1 MDCTKCKELLIAYVE
16 GLLDESPKQTVA
28 EHLKNCPACQREAI
42 ELNGLQERL
51 VRNGKALGQSDL
63 ENDVM
68 NKIVREQ
75 NVRLKAAAKATQAL
89 KIRRTIMKGPITKI
103 ATAAAVILVAAA
115 AILLNPFGSN
125 VTFADVVKPILNA
138 KTIICDMI
146 VGGDESGPVMHET
159 IVGSQIR
166 RTMSNIPNMTMV
178 IDMDSAKM
186 LVLNSEDMTASYVDI
201 QGNLGDMTQS
211 YVKFL
216 RDIITRMMNDPNI
229 QNLGEQIIDG
239 RKAIGFTG
247 RGPNSEVT
255 IWADAK
261 TVLPIRINLRVGR
274 MHSILKNFELDV
286 PVDPSLLSMNV
297 PAGYTL
303 EKAQFDLG
311 NATEQ
316 DFIESLR
323 IWAKVLGDGTFPDAI
338 GSENAMKEMPALGQ
352 KIGELNLPQDQATQ
366 MGVAFGRGMLFHQI
380 IDTQG
385 DDWKYVGAGVKLGD
399 ASKPIFWY
407 QPQGSQTYRVIYGDL
422 SAKDVAPANLPK

>member
-1 MDCTKCKELLIAYVE
+1 MNCTECRELLIAYVE
-16 GLLDESPKQTVA
+16 GLLDESQKQTVA
-28 EHLKNCPACQREAI
+28 EHLKSCPACQKEARE
-42 ELNGLQERL
+42 LTGLQERL
-51 VRNGKALGQSDL
+51 VQNGKAVAQSNL
-63 ENDVM
+63 ENNVM
-68 NKIVREQ
+68 NQIVREQ
-75 NVRLKAAAKATQAL
+75 NVRLKAAAKATEAL
-89 KIRRTIMKGPITKI
+89 KIRRTIMKSPMTKI
-103 ATAAAVILVAAA
+103 AALAAVIVIAA
-115 AILLNPFGSN
+115 AILLNPFGGG

-138 KTIICDMI
+138 KTIICDLI

-201 QGNLGDMTQS
+201 QGKLGDMTQS

-261 TVLPIRINLRVGR
+261 TALPIRIDLRVGR

-286 PVDPSLLSMNV
+286 PVDPSLLSMDV
-297 PAGYTL
+297 PAGYTM

-323 IWAKVLGDGTFPDAI
+323 IWAKILGDGTFPDAI
-338 GSENAMKEMPALGQ
+338 GSENAMKEMPTLGQ
-352 KIGELNLPQDQATQ
+352 KIGALNLPEDQATQ
-366 MGVAFGRGMLFHQI
+366 MGVAFGRGMLFNQI
-380 IDTQG
+380 IDAQG
-385 DDWKYVGAGVKLGD
+385 DDWEYVGAGVKFGD
-399 ASKPIFWY
+399 ADKPVFWY
-407 QPQGSQTYRVIYGDL
+407 QPQGSATYRV
-422 SAKDVAPANLPK
+422 